1 MTVIRRLVLDVMIP
15 LNVPS
20 SELALKLSRLSGIDG
35 VDLVIIEVEHKIEK
49 AKITMEGENISL
61 DAVKSLLDKA
71 GASLQGVDRISCGKR
86 LVG

>member
-20 SELALKLSRLSGIDG
+20 SELALKLSKVPGVDG
-35 VDLVIIEVEHKIEK
+35 VDLLITEVEHKIEK
-49 AKITMEGENISL
+49 AKITIEGENINL
-61 DAVKSLLDKA
+61 DSIKALLDKA
-71 GASLQGVDRISCGKR
+71 GASLQGIDRISCGKR

>member
-20 SELALKLSRLSGIDG
+20 SELALKLSKLAGVDG
-35 VDLVIIEVEHKIEK
+35 VDLLITEVEHKIEK
-49 AKITMEGENISL
+49 AKITMEGENINL
-61 DAVKSLLDKA
+61 DLVKSLLDKT
-71 GASLQGVDRISCGKR
+71 GASLQGIDRISCGKR

>member
-1 MTVIRRLVLDVMIP
+1 MTTIRRLVLDVMIP

-20 SELALKLSRLSGIDG
+20 SDLALRLSKLNGVDG
-35 VDLVIIEVEHKIEK
+35 VDVLITEVEHKIEK

-61 DAVKSLLDKA
+61 DQVKTILDKT

-86 LVG
+86 VVG

>member
-20 SELALKLSRLSGIDG
+20 SELALKLSKLGGVEG
-35 VDLVIIEVEHKIEK
+35 VDLLITEVEHKIEK
-49 AKITMEGENISL
+49 AKITMEGDNINLES
-61 DAVKSLLDKA
+61 VKSLLDKS
-71 GASLQGVDRISCGKR
+71 GASLQGIDRISCGKR

>member
-20 SELALKLSRLSGIDG
+20 SELALKLSKLSGIDG
-35 VDLVIIEVEHKIEK
+35 VDLMIVEVEHKIEK

>member
-20 SELALKLSRLSGIDG
+20 SELALKLSKLGGVEG
-35 VDLVIIEVEHKIEK
+35 VDLIITEVEHKIEK
-49 AKITMEGENISL
+49 AKITMEGDNINLES
-61 DAVKSLLDKA
+61 VKTLLDKS
-71 GASLQGVDRISCGKR
+71 GASLQGIDRISCGKR

>member
-20 SELALKLSRLSGIDG
+20 SELALKLSKLSGVDG
-35 VDLVIIEVEHKIEK
+35 VDLLITEVEHKIEK
-49 AKITMEGENISL
+49 AKITMEGDNINL
-61 DAVKSLLDKA
+61 DTVKTLLDKA